1 MGSSSNET
9 GTASPLVRCL
19 GSKQSGPLA
28 RVGCAGWSLS
38 SKDSDSFPSSG
49 THLERYA
56 QVFSCV
62 EINSSFYRSHQ
73 AKTYA
78 RWAASVPATFRFSV
92 KVPRTI
98 THECRLGGFEVLL
111 DAFVEQVGF
120 LGDKLGYLLIQLPP
134 SLNWD
139 AALAARF
146 LNGVRARILVPLAL
160 EARHESWFC
169 EEADAV
175 LSRAQVSRVHAH
187 PTAILKNVG
196 NRAPDEE
203 MPRYWR
209 LHGAPKIYYSAY
221 DDAFLADV
229 AKRILLT
236 LEEGAD
242 AWCILDNTAA
252 GEAILN
258 ALSLKRMVKGA
269 TN

>member
-1 MGSSSNET
+1 MPSS
-9 GTASPLVRCL
+9 ASVLKKSAPV
-19 GSKQSGPLA
+19 A
-28 RVGCAGWSLS
+28 RIGCAGWSLS
-38 SKDSDSFPSSG
+38 SKVSDRFPQSG

-98 THECRLGGFEVLL
+98 THDCRLEGFEALL
-111 DAFVEQVGF
+111 DVFIEQIAH

-134 SLNWD
+134 SLRWD
-139 AALAARF
+139 AALVARF
-146 LNGVRARILVPLAL
+146 LEGVHARIPVPLAL

-175 LSRAQVSRVHAH
+175 LRLAKASRVCAH
-187 PTAILKNVG
+187 PAAILEGVANGVL
-196 NRAPDEE
+196 DED

-229 AKRILLT
+229 ARRMQLT
-236 LEEGAD
+236 LQDAAD

-252 GEAILN
+252 GEAIPN
-258 ALSLKRMVKGA
+258 ALSLKRMMEEPSIKVA
-269 TN
+269 E